1 MKNAEAT
8 IKKLFITKDMNIS
21 DVVERFPST
30 VSVML
35 AYGLHCFD
43 CGANVVE
50 TIEEGTLGHGWTA
63 DDLELLLKDL
73 NEEAEK
79 QEAIDKEKNEKK

>member
-1 MKNAEAT
+1 MESSNARSD
-8 IKKLFITKDMNIS
+8 KPLITKEMNIS

-30 VSVML
+30 VGVML

-43 CGANVVE
+43 CGANTME
-50 TIEEGTLGHGWTA
+50 TIEQGTIGHGWTK
-63 DDLELLLKDL
+63 DDLEMLLNDL

-79 QEAIDKEKNEKK
+79 EKGETK